1 LPESLIVS
9 AMRRK
14 RIWLI
19 AAVLTI
25 LLLLASGVAV
35 AQGSRATTANKA
47 KKAPSSGKKAAA
59 KSPQTAAGKAKGRTS
74 TSRRRRRAVYRGPT
88 APTPQRIREIQQA
101 LNRSGHYRRE
111 ATGKMDANTVAAL
124 SSFQEAHGLQR
135 TGKLNAWTL
144 RKLEQFGLPPSS
156 RASTGEA
163 GAEKA
168 NP

>member
-1 LPESLIVS
+1 
-9 AMRRK
+9 MGTK

-25 LLLLASGVAV
+25 LLLASGVAA
-35 AQGSRATTANKA
+35 AQGSRAATANKA
-47 KKAPSSGKKAAA
+47 KKAPSSGKKAV
-59 KSPQTAAGKAKGRTS
+59 KSSQTAAGKAKGRTS

-101 LNRSGHYRRE
+101 LARSGHYRRE

-124 SSFQEAHGLQR
+124 SSFQEANGLQR
-135 TGKLNAWTL
+135 TGKINAWTL
-144 RKLEQFGLPPSS
+144 RKLEQYGLPPSS